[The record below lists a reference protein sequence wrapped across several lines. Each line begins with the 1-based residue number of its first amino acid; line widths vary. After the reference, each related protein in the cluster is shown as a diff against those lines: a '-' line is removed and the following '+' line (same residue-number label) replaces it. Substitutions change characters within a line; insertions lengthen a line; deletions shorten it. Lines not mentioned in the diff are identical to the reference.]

1 VETIAHAVRRTTR
14 RFHRLSQAMTTDE
27 LLSTSAFGRRQD
39 PSAHGITTGARNSKG
54 WEHSAKRMLDVVGS
68 LAGLL
73 LLSPLLLAA
82 ALFIKVS
89 SPGPVLYRQE
99 RIGLRGRQFR
109 VWKFRSMRCGSD
121 QHVAQLM
128 AEHGG
133 GYGPFYKM
141 RVDPRITPVG
151 RFLRRSSI
159 DELPQLI
166 NVLKGE
172 MSLIGPRPHVQAEVD
187 QYAPEHHRRLF
198 VKPGLTGLWQISGRS
213 EVPRDEAVLLD
224 LYYVDTWTLRRDL
237 RILLKTPKV
246 VATARGAY

>member
-1 VETIAHAVRRTTR
+1 
-14 RFHRLSQAMTTDE
+14 MTTDE
-27 LLSTSAFGRRQD
+27 LLSASVFGRRRDQ
-39 PSAHGITTGARNSKG
+39 SAHGTTTGARVGNG
-54 WEHSAKRMLDVVGS
+54 WEQSAKRALDIVGS
-68 LAGLL
+68 LTGLFVL
-73 LLSPLLLAA
+73 LPVLLVA
-82 ALFIKVS
+82 ALLVKVT
-89 SPGPVLYRQE
+89 SPGAAFYRQE
-99 RIGLRGRQFR
+99 RIGLHGRQFR

-121 QHVAQLM
+121 QHVARLM
-128 AEHGG
+128 AEHG

-187 QYAPEHHRRLF
+187 QYAPEHHRRLS
-198 VKPGLTGLWQISGRS
+198 VKPGITGLWQISGRS
-213 EVPRDEAVLLD
+213 EVPRHEAVLLD
-224 LYYVDTWTLRRDL
+224 LYYVDTWSLRRDL
-237 RILLKTPKV
+237 RILLKTAKA